1 MSYDF
6 VGFGSLC
13 VYAVRQRACV
23 FLFAWSRKT
32 DPRSPAEH
40 APRLQV
46 DLETQGF
53 QCLAAD
59 VGCEGVLYHPK
70 HTLPAVEKYLHGAK
84 M

>member
-1 MSYDF
+1 MLLGVSAF
-6 VGFGSLC
+6 VSPCLGGQIRL
-13 VYAVRQRACV
+13 
-23 FLFAWSRKT
+23 T
-32 DPRSPAEH
+32 PRSPAEH
-40 APRLQV
+40 APRLLV

-70 HTLPAVEKYLHGAK
+70 HTLPAIEKYLHSSK